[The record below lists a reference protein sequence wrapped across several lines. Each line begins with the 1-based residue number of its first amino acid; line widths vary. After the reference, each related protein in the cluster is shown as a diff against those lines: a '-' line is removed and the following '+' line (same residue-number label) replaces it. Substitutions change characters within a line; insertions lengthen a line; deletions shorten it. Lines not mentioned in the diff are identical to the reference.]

1 MRSEHSWES
10 SWGCHGPSPPCH
22 VTHWGPASD
31 PATEFALRFVS
42 LTPCHGF
49 SRSSLATPQKG
60 GGIPRL
66 FVQQSLRFWGSKG
79 SSSGT
84 PDSLTCHPMDDSQP
98 QGCCNR
104 ETLVAFSVLTTEVCN
119 GLKLGWAFL
128 CAFRQWWVSYTT
140 QRTHAIVT
148 TDKQASVPH
157 YFLILHMRK
166 TGYREG
172 KCPSHGNSEISH
184 SPEIMLFPFH
194 SGSPCSPP
202 EDLAPEWH
210 SRSQRWLWW
219 SFIGEWQQ
227 LYHNSPGLWVIWYSL
242 SAHRPENCQPQDSAS
257 HEKEKKKKNG
267 CIKAIQ
273 KLPDICTD
281 FDGLH
286 LPSFTRRTIGSTYY
300 LTGPV
305 PGPGHASERGQ
316 MGCPYKELKRGWG
329 VQRNQ

>member
-79 SSSGT
+79 SASGT

-128 CAFRQWWVSYTT
+128 CAFRHTRVWVSVLHNPKNTRYGDHRQIGVCPTLL
-140 QRTHAIVT
+140 
-148 TDKQASVPH
+148 P
-157 YFLILHMRK
+157 YF
-166 TGYREG
+166 TYE
-172 KCPSHGNSEISH
+172 
-184 SPEIMLFPFH
+184 
-194 SGSPCSPP
+194 
-202 EDLAPEWH
+202 EDW
-210 SRSQRWLWW
+210 
-219 SFIGEWQQ
+219 
-227 LYHNSPGLWVIWYSL
+227 
-242 SAHRPENCQPQDSAS
+242 
-257 HEKEKKKKNG
+257 
-267 CIKAIQ
+267 
-273 KLPDICTD
+273 
-281 FDGLH
+281 
-286 LPSFTRRTIGSTYY
+286 
-300 LTGPV
+300 
-305 PGPGHASERGQ
+305 
-316 MGCPYKELKRGWG
+316 
-329 VQRNQ
+329 VQRREMPQSWQLWDLPLPRNNALPIPLWESLFSPRGFSSWVAQQITAVALVIFHWWMTAALP